1 MFGPM
6 VFQNVLV
13 EMLNL
18 AGQRSEKTLP
28 SLCRAHIGVSFAVCA
43 DLWKKVQDNGTMPE
57 KAEPK
62 HLIWALIKLRM
73 NNSSKQDSVMFKAD
87 EKTVRKWVWMM
98 LEAIVSIKS
107 SVVSVFSAVNEP

>member
-18 AGQRSEKTLP
+18 AGQRSEKVLP
-28 SLCRAHIGVSFAVCA
+28 SLCRAHIGVSFLVCA
-43 DLWKKVQDNGTMPE
+43 DLWRRLEDSNSLPT
-57 KAEPK
+57 KAQPK

-73 NNSSKQDSVMFKAD
+73 NNTSKQTSVMFKAD

-107 SVVSVFSAVNEP
+107 SVVSTT